1 VTLALIHGATPHAM
15 VLVHKAG
22 QTEHDFDHLPD
33 ATFPIAD
40 LRSFIDLHER
50 VAGLVAPSKV
60 VAIALNTSAIAS
72 PDDAR
77 AAIAR
82 VAAETGLPADD
93 PVRFGAGPLWA
104 RIEAGVEALP
114 WTAGS

>member
-1 VTLALIHGATPHAM
+1 M

-33 ATFPIAD
+33 ASFPIAP
-40 LRSFIDLHER
+40 LRPFIDLHEK

-72 PDDAR
+72 EDDAR
-77 AAIAR
+77 AEVAR
-82 VAAETGLPADD
+82 VAAETGLPTDD
-93 PVRFGAGPLWA
+93 PVRFGGGPLWA
-104 RIEAGVEALP
+104 AIEQGVEALP
-114 WTAGS
+114 WA